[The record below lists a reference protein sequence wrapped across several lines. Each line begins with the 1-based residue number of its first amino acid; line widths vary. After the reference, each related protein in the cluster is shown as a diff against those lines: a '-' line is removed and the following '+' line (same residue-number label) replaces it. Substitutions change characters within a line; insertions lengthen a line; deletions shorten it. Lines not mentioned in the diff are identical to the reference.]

1 MRALPRG
8 LMVLGVIGIAVAG
21 ICGGNEGVKNE
32 IIAQERATRE
42 IASSTSTSINKV
54 VIGVLDVETGHTVSG
69 DIPVNKNAVMR
80 ELKRNTRV
88 KLVDI
93 DESCSLSDLKRH
105 GYTKAEKYKMDYQLD
120 MILHTYYTGMPSQ
133 PRCSIYFNLIDLY
146 MKRAKEVSIETDGAQ
161 VEFALRGISRK
172 LLVSQDL
179 NRVLGAKKEA
189 LAKKEMAVSAEAK
202 EIPERET
209 KEIVPSATSLT
220 KVVIGVLDFETSY
233 TSGGARGNKK
243 VLMRDLK
250 RNTRVKLVDIRE
262 SCSLSDLKRRGYE
275 AAERYRNSYQLDM
288 ILHSFRDYIWTG
300 AEPGYLFYFN
310 LIDLYTKR
318 AKEVSFE
325 TTPGIPVELA
335 LRGISRKVLVSQ
347 DLNRVLRAKKKA
359 LEKKEVAVPPE
370 VKEIPKREVKALPK
384 EEVKESPEEI
394 EGFLIQ
400 KGPTLIA
407 EGEYNRVLDL
417 MEDLP
422 RIRRRHIQIQTLECF
437 ANLKG
442 WVSGR
447 NQSCKSGWWRL
458 RQKLINSGDNEAT
471 PMLVVFLKDEDPWL
485 RVYAAELLGH
495 IGDKRAL
502 KDLRAAGEN
511 DENRKVRK
519 YAKRAYEQISGEK
532 F

>member
-189 LAKKEMAVSAEAK
+189 L
-202 EIPERET
+202 
-209 KEIVPSATSLT
+209 
-220 KVVIGVLDFETSY
+220 
-233 TSGGARGNKK
+233 
-243 VLMRDLK
+243 
-250 RNTRVKLVDIRE
+250 
-262 SCSLSDLKRRGYE
+262 
-275 AAERYRNSYQLDM
+275 
-288 ILHSFRDYIWTG
+288 
-300 AEPGYLFYFN
+300 
-310 LIDLYTKR
+310 
-318 AKEVSFE
+318 
-325 TTPGIPVELA
+325 
-335 LRGISRKVLVSQ
+335 
-347 DLNRVLRAKKKA
+347 
-359 LEKKEVAVPPE
+359 EKKEVAVSPE
-370 VKEIPKREVKALPK
+370 AKEIPKREVKAPPK
-384 EEVKESPEEI
+384 EEVKESPQEI

-422 RIRRRHIQIQTLECF
+422 RSRRRHIQIQTLECF

-442 WVSGR
+442 WVSDR

-511 DENRKVRK
+511 DENYKVRK
-519 YAKRAYEQISGEK
+519 YAKRAYERIFGEK

>member
-1 MRALPRG
+1 MRDLRRNTRVKLVDIRESCSLSDLKRRGYERAEGYRNSYQLDMILHTFREYIWGGGYLFYFSLIDLYTKRAKEVSFETRGISVNLALRG
-8 LMVLGVIGIAVAG
+8 ISRKILVSQDLNRVLRAKQEVIGKKEVAVAPEVK
-21 ICGGNEGVKNE
+21 EGPK
-32 IIAQERATRE
+32 RATRE
-42 IASSTSTSINKV
+42 TAPPPTTINKV

-105 GYTKAEKYKMDYQLD
+105 GYKKAEKYKMDYQLD

-146 MKRAKEVSIETDGAQ
+146 MKRAKEVSIEAHGSL
-161 VEFALRGISRK
+161 VEFELRGISRK

-179 NRVLGAKKEA
+179 NRVLRAKKEA
-189 LAKKEMAVSAEAK
+189 LA
-202 EIPERET
+202 
-209 KEIVPSATSLT
+209 
-220 KVVIGVLDFETSY
+220 
-233 TSGGARGNKK
+233 
-243 VLMRDLK
+243 
-250 RNTRVKLVDIRE
+250 
-262 SCSLSDLKRRGYE
+262 
-275 AAERYRNSYQLDM
+275 
-288 ILHSFRDYIWTG
+288 
-300 AEPGYLFYFN
+300 
-310 LIDLYTKR
+310 
-318 AKEVSFE
+318 
-325 TTPGIPVELA
+325 
-335 LRGISRKVLVSQ
+335 
-347 DLNRVLRAKKKA
+347 
-359 LEKKEVAVPPE
+359 KKEVAVPPE
-370 VKEIPKREVKALPK
+370 VKEIPKREVKAPPK
-384 EEVKESPEEI
+384 EEVKESPQEI
-394 EGFLIQ
+394 EGFLVQ

-422 RIRRRHIQIQTLECF
+422 RSRRRHIQIQTLECF

-442 WVSGR
+442 WVSDR
-447 NQSCKSGWWRL
+447 NQGCKSGWWRL
-458 RQKLINSGDNEAT
+458 RQKLINSGDNEPT

-502 KDLRAAGEN
+502 KDLRAAGED
-511 DENRKVRK
+511 DENYKVRK
-519 YAKRAYEQISGEK
+519 YAKRAYERIFGEK